1 MKFLVELGRA
11 HKEVWINPDQ
21 IVWCEPAGSGT
32 KIHFA
37 DGQDLTVDQSPD
49 DIDILCTTAR
59 NKVGSARAKKG

>member
-1 MKFLVELGRA
+1 VELGRA

-59 NKVGSARAKKG
+59 NRVGSARAEKGS